1 MFSRL
6 VNRLLDVA
14 RAFRFGLVG
23 ISTTLTYLGVVNLV
37 AVPVGPLSP
46 FHAHLI
52 GLCCSIGL
60 SYAGHHAF
68 TFARKG
74 RHRVYFRRFA
84 IITAAL
90 FLLSSAIA
98 FACDH
103 YLHLPAAIISV
114 LITVLY
120 PGGSYFAHSVWT
132 FAEERGSRS
141 APLPP

>member
-1 MFSRL
+1 MFSGL
-6 VNRLLDVA
+6 ADRLLDVA

-23 ISTTLTYLGVVNLV
+23 ISATLIYLGIVNLV
-37 AVPVGPLSP
+37 AVPIGPLSP
-46 FHAHLI
+46 FHAHLL
-52 GLCCSIGL
+52 GLCGSIAL

-84 IITAAL
+84 TITAVL
-90 FLLSSAIA
+90 FMLTSAVA

-103 YLHLPAAIISV
+103 YLHLPAVIISV

-120 PGGSYFAHSVWT
+120 PCGSYFAHSLWT
-132 FAEERGSRS
+132 FAEEKGNRS